1 MKKTYSVLIVCIF
14 VLFLAAVSV
23 GSLVAP
29 ERTFSQMENRVL
41 KTAPKL
47 TEEAV
52 MDGSYMN
59 DAETYLSDHILLRDF
74 WFCVNAGLNRT
85 LGRTDANGVYFGR
98 DGALLERETTPDPA
112 DLLKRV
118 GYVNTLSEKTDLP
131 IYFGLIPSAS
141 TVWRDRLPANAET
154 AREDE
159 VIAQAYDAC
168 KVKTIDVLG
177 ALNDHRDE
185 PIYFRTDHHW
195 TPLGARYA
203 ADALLTAMDL
213 EPLDESELDRET
225 VSDSFYGT
233 LYSKTG
239 AFWLK
244 PDAVERFVTDEG
256 VSVTQYSTMKPE
268 PGQLYHP
275 ELLAQKNQYNYFLG
289 GNKPIV
295 ILNSEN
301 APAGKV
307 LVVRD
312 SYCDVLA
319 PFLTR
324 RFSEVHLF
332 DMRYNS
338 LSLVS
343 YAAEHD
349 IDAIVIL
356 YGYSTFIN
364 DTSVFRIGK

>member
-1 MKKTYSVLIVCIF
+1 MKKTYSVIIVCIF

-29 ERTFSQMENRVL
+29 ARTFSQMENRVL

-47 TEEAV
+47 IEKDV
-52 MDGSYMN
+52 MDGSYME
-59 DAETYLSDHILLRDF
+59 DAETYISDHILGRDL
-74 WFCVNAGLNRT
+74 WFCINAGLDRA
-85 LGRTDANGVYFGR
+85 LGKTDANGVFFGK
-98 DGALLERETTPDPA
+98 GGVLLEQEHTPDPA
-112 DLLKRV
+112 ELEKRV
-118 GYVNTLSEKTDLP
+118 GYVNNLAEKTDLP

-141 TVWRDRLPANAET
+141 TVWRDRLPANADT

-159 VIAQAYDAC
+159 VISQAYASC

-177 ALNDHRDE
+177 TLCAHRDE

-195 TPLGARYA
+195 TPLGAKYG

-213 EPLDESELDRET
+213 DPLADSELSRET

-244 PDAVERFVTDEG
+244 PDTVERFVSDAGVTVTDYR
-256 VSVTQYSTMKPE
+256 SMKPE
-268 PGQLYHP
+268 PGRLYHP
-275 ELLAQKNQYNYFLG
+275 ELLEQKNQYNYFLG

-295 ILNSEN
+295 ILNNEN

-338 LSLVS
+338 LSLVE

-356 YGYSTFIN
+356 YGYATFTT
-364 DTSVFRIGK
+364 DTSVFRIAR